1 MHNDKKKMFLSVIRL
16 LAMSYLKPMKVNVTS
31 VLIIFCHFCTDHICI
46 RTLYPCF
53 LGTTALDCMWV
64 NNKTF

>member
-31 VLIIFCHFCTDHICI
+31 VLIIFCHFCTIIFVSERYIH
-46 RTLYPCF
+46 
-53 LGTTALDCMWV
+53 ASWV
-64 NNKTF
+64 PQHWIACG